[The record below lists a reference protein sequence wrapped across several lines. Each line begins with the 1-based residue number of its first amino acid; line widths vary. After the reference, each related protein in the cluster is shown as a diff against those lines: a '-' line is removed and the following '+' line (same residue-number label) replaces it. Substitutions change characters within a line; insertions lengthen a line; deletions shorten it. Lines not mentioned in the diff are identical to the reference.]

1 MRCHGGCNDYIG
13 FYQSL
18 SKFGKAPLYYAQAL
32 RQLNGMCLCAINDH
46 KSLCAVIAQVTS
58 GKFAHLPRPYQK
70 NARFTQFGKVLPC
83 QLYRYM
89 THRRR
94 IATDPRLAS
103 SALACD
109 QRSSEQC
116 RQNGTGILTTLGKF
130 QRLSYL
136 PLNLW
141 FTRHQRIQA
150 TCNAEQVEYRFF
162 ASEII

>member
-1 MRCHGGCNDYIG
+1 
-13 FYQSL
+13 
-18 SKFGKAPLYYAQAL
+18 
-32 RQLNGMCLCAINDH
+32 
-46 KSLCAVIAQVTS
+46 
-58 GKFAHLPRPYQK
+58 
-70 NARFTQFGKVLPC
+70 
-83 QLYRYM
+83 M

-162 ASEII
+162 ASEIIAVRLKLAKFYPSCLAQYTQQGDSRFMYLRAYCV